1 MRKRNPFLFNQ
12 SKFRYQNAIYDEQTL
27 LCHMNLGLTNYKAY
41 VGSNL
46 GDKWEL
52 FLNEGKAIGDESA
65 FFANP
70 MGNQCVVVLRDG
82 SHVILNRSYKV
93 AEGQGLLTCI
103 GGHPEPSV
111 SLFLPPSIHN
121 PSFVHP
127 QVVDSNLVVNPHR
140 TV

>member
-12 SKFRYQNAIYDEQTL
+12 SKFRYHSASYDEQTS

-46 GDKWEL
+46 GDRWEL
-52 FLNEGKAIGDESA
+52 FLNEGRAIGDESA

-82 SHVILNRSYKV
+82 FHVILNRSYKV

-111 SLFLPPSIHN
+111 RLSLLLS
-121 PSFVHP
+121 SLY
-127 QVVDSNLVVNPHR
+127 S
-140 TV
+140 